1 MKLESK
7 ACCNRLREAVEDRV
21 KCRASSG
28 LIMSEVNENVGNK
41 INSQGR
47 I

>member
-28 LIMSEVNENVGNK
+28 LIISEVTGECG
-41 INSQGR
+41 
-47 I
+47 